1 MKLSPF
7 PKNYLR
13 TKKIFDL
20 ICLKHVQTIGVCTG
34 HILPENLDR
43 EGKKSDKE
51 IRKKEER
58 EKRKKGE
65 KRV

>member
-43 EGKKSDKE
+43 EGKHSYKE
-51 IRKKEER
+51 KKER
-58 EKRKKGE
+58 KGSKKKGR
-65 KRV
+65 KN